1 MTDAPSQR
9 PDQDPL
15 EGQPALQPAGAAPQP
30 APVMTADPLPAPM
43 QGQAVLA
50 GSMPATPPAVR
61 IDPGKIAQIQRQLDI
76 KDTAQITQFGERAQR
91 DVAGF
96 ADRVL
101 EQTRNRE
108 LGDTGELLSDVIA
121 KARGLDP
128 ADLQKA
134 GFFGR
139 TAGAMRRRVH
149 RFRSKFETVANQIDR
164 ITIEL
169 EKRTDTLR
177 RDVTMLDGLHE
188 QTRQS
193 IGELD
198 AFIEAG
204 KQYAEEFRR
213 TRLPELQQAATVRS
227 EGTEDLMAAQAYQD
241 AVQALDRLE
250 KRVLYL
256 QQARQIGIQQLPQI
270 RIVQNGDATLI
281 ESLQA
286 SINLTIP
293 AWKQKMVL
301 LLGLQRQSEAL
312 AMQKAVTDAT
322 NDMLRQASEM
332 MKTQAIAIEEQ
343 SQKGIVDIE
352 TLNKTNQDLIDTI
365 EGVMRTQA
373 EGRRKRVQIE
383 AEMERQTEAL
393 RQTLAR
399 APQLT

>member
-1 MTDAPSQR
+1 MSDAEPSKTITA
-9 PDQDPL
+9 
-15 EGQPALQPAGAAPQP
+15 ETTAVAAPAPPVSGDP
-30 APVMTADPLPAPM
+30 AKVA
-43 QGQAVLA
+43 AV
-50 GSMPATPPAVR
+50 
-61 IDPGKIAQIQRQLDI
+61 QRQLDI
-76 KDTAQITQFGERAQR
+76 SDTAQITAFGERAQR

-108 LGDTGELLSDVIA
+108 LGNTGELLTDVIS

-128 ADLQKA
+128 ADLQKK
-134 GFFGR
+134 GLFGR
-139 TAGAMRRRVH
+139 TVGAMRKRVH
-149 RFRSKFETVANQIDR
+149 RFRAKFETVAAQIDR
-164 ITIEL
+164 ITVEL
-169 EKRTDTLR
+169 ERRVDTLR

-198 AFIEAG
+198 VYIAAG
-204 KQYAEEFRR
+204 KAYAEEFRR
-213 TRLPELQQAATVRS
+213 TELPRLQGLVTS
-227 EGTEDLMAAQAYQD
+227 SGEGTQDLMAAQAYQD

-301 LLGLQRQSEAL
+301 LLGLTRQQEAL
-312 AMQKAVTDAT
+312 ALQKTVTDAT

-332 MKTQAIAIEEQ
+332 MKTQALDIETQ
-343 SQKGIVDIE
+343 SQRGLVDIE
-352 TLNKTNQDLIDTI
+352 TLAKTNQDLIDTI
-365 EGVMRTQA
+365 EGVLSLQS
-373 EGRRKRVQIE
+373 EGRRKRAQVEQ
-383 AEMERQTEAL
+383 EMERQTQAL
-393 RQTLAR
+393 KQTLAR
-399 APQLT
+399 APRELA